1 MKDSTA
7 GYDYSFQRK
16 ALLWFF
22 YLFAAIAVLILFLV
36 YPGINEYEAAKF
48 DEMVSGDAYRPFAYR
63 TLIPSTIRLI
73 TEITPQPVIDWVQG
87 RTQRSFTGMK
97 LVSLSKIETE
107 NIYEYFVGLILFI
120 FCFTGFAFT
129 MRALIREC
137 YKLPDYAADFGGAAA
152 LFLIPLLFKYCN
164 YIYDPGTLLFFSL
177 GLLLIVKRNLLLFL
191 PVLILAAINK
201 ETSVFLILLIV
212 IREYKFSGLLRASL
226 KALPFFV
233 IWVAVKSSVT
243 YIFRDNP
250 GGLAE
255 FHMFG
260 HNLWLL
266 TDLRSIITV
275 GLIVGAFYFLIKHH
289 WSDKPEFLRRGL
301 LATAIPY
308 ALLGMTFGWFDELRM
323 YYEVYIIAYLLAL
336 PSVLLIFGVEEDL
349 QEKKPQTS
357 F

>member
-1 MKDSTA
+1 MKDSNDR
-7 GYDYSFQRK
+7 YDYSIPRK

-22 YLFAAIAVLILFLV
+22 YLFAAVTVLIFFLV

-48 DEMVSGDAYRPFAYR
+48 DEMVYGDAYRPFVYR

-73 TEITPQPVIDWVQG
+73 SEITPQPVIDWVQG

-97 LVSLSKIETE
+97 LVSLSKVETE
-107 NIYEYFVGLILFI
+107 YIYEYMVGLVLFL

-152 LFLIPLLFKYCN
+152 LFLIPLFFKYCN
-164 YIYDPGTLLFFSL
+164 YIYDPGTLLFFAL
-177 GLLLIVKRNLLLFL
+177 GLLLIVRRNWLLFL
-191 PVLILAAINK
+191 PVFLLAAINK
-201 ETSVFLILLIV
+201 ETSVFLILLII
-212 IREYKFSGLLRASL
+212 IREYKSSGLFRAAL
-226 KALPFFV
+226 KALPFFI
-233 IWVAVKSSVT
+233 IWVAVKSSIT

-266 TDLRSIITV
+266 TDIRSIITV
-275 GLIVGAFYFLIKHH
+275 GLIIGAFYFLVKHH
-289 WSDKPEFLRRGL
+289 WSDKPEFLRWSL
-301 LATAIPY
+301 LAIAIPY

-336 PSVLLIFGVEEDL
+336 PSVLLIFGVEDDL
-349 QEKKPQTS
+349 LEKRSKTFS
-357 F
+357 